1 MRTERPHTV
10 PSLAEGNG
18 AREAPPASQEVPDRA
33 ADAFKPAV
41 ATVPAPGATA
51 RHGAAMPGSDWRE
64 ERRGSL
70 PGNRYVRVLRPQER
84 SFTEVSPSHLVADE
98 RVNAPRTGMGRVVSG
113 VKRALIGRPIASEHA
128 IHERLTKVK
137 ALAVLSSDAL
147 SSVAYA
153 TEQTLIIL
161 VLAGA
166 AALRYTLPIS
176 FAIVALLAI
185 VAISYRQTIYAYP
198 NGGGSYI
205 VAKDNLGTLPGLIA
219 AASLLIDY
227 VLTVSVSVSA
237 GVLAVVSAFPSTAQY
252 TVPMGVLFILLIM
265 LGNLRGVRESGTIF
279 AIPTYIFVV
288 GILVMIGVGL
298 ARVLTG
304 DPAATSTPRDALQ
317 ASEGIGLFLVLR
329 AFTSGCTA
337 LTGVE
342 AISNGIP
349 AFRKPESKNAATTL
363 IIMVSLLAT
372 MFVGISFLAH
382 RYGIL
387 PRDNESVVS
396 QIAAQVFGGKGV
408 PYFVIQLATTLILV
422 LAANTSYADFPR
434 LGSILARDG
443 FLPRQFQFRGDRL
456 AFTIGIVALTI
467 LSGLL
472 YVVFGGQT
480 DQLIPLYAVGV
491 FISFTLSQAGMVRH
505 WLREPGKHGRNMLIN
520 GIGAVA
526 TGIVA
531 VLFAYTKF
539 LYGAWLVIVI
549 IPIIVLTCLGIA
561 RHYRQVAALTCLTD
575 DDVPPI
581 PRTAEQIIVVPVAD
595 INKVTLNALAYAR
608 GLSARI
614 VAVYVTDD
622 AEQAQ
627 HLQEKWE
634 KWAEAVSLVILESP
648 YRSLTGPLLSYIELV
663 QRKQPQAMITVL
675 VPEYVPGHWWEQPLH
690 SQTALRLKA
699 ALLFRANTVVISV
712 PYRGS

>member
-1 MRTERPHTV
+1 MA
-10 PSLAEGNG
+10 PSI
-18 AREAPPASQEVPDRA
+18 
-33 ADAFKPAV
+33 
-41 ATVPAPGATA
+41 
-51 RHGAAMPGSDWRE
+51 DWRE
-64 ERRGSL
+64 ERRGTL
-70 PGNRYVRVLRPQER
+70 PGNRYVRVLRSQER
-84 SFTEVSPSHLVADE
+84 AFTEVAPSHLVAGAS
-98 RVNAPRTGMGRVVSG
+98 VNAPRTGTGRVANG
-113 VKRALIGRPIASEHA
+113 IKRALIGRPIASEHA

-161 VLAGA
+161 VVAGA

-176 FAIVALLAI
+176 LAIVALLTI

-219 AASLLIDY
+219 AGSLLIDY

-237 GVLAVVSAFPSTAQY
+237 GVLAVVSAFPSTAKY
-252 TVPMGVLFILLIM
+252 TVPMGIVFIFLIM

-279 AIPTYIFVV
+279 AIPTYVFVV
-288 GILVMIGVGL
+288 GMLVMIAIGL
-298 ARVLTG
+298 WRVLTG
-304 DPAATSTPRDALQ
+304 DPAATSTPREALQ
-317 ASEGIGLFLVLR
+317 ATEGIGLFLVLR

-349 AFRKPESKNAATTL
+349 AFKKPESKNAATTL
-363 IIMVSLLAT
+363 IIMVTLLGT
-372 MFVGISFLAH
+372 MFMGTSFLAH

-408 PYFVIQLATTLILV
+408 PYFVIQIATTLILV

-443 FLPRQFQFRGDRL
+443 FLPKQFQFRGDRL
-456 AFTIGIVALTI
+456 AFTIGIVVLTV
-467 LSGLL
+467 LSAAL
-472 YVVFGGQT
+472 YVIFGGQT

-505 WLREPGKHGRNMLIN
+505 WMREPGKHGRNMLIN
-520 GIGAVA
+520 GVGAVA

-539 LYGAWLVIVI
+539 LYGAWLVIII
-549 IPIIVLTCLGIA
+549 IPLIVVSCLGIA
-561 RHYRQVAALTCLTD
+561 KHYRQAAEQTRLTD
-575 DDVPPI
+575 DDVPPA
-581 PRTAEQIIVVPVAD
+581 PRTTEQVIIVPVAD

-608 GLSARI
+608 ALSARV
-614 VAVYVTDD
+614 VAVHVTDD
-622 AEQAQ
+622 AEEAH

-634 KWAEAVSLVILESP
+634 KWGEGVDLVILESP
-648 YRSLTGPLLSYIELV
+648 YRSLTGPLLSYIDLV
-663 QRKQPQAMITVL
+663 QRKRPQAMLTVL
-675 VPEYVPGHWWEQPLH
+675 VPEYVPNHWWEQPLH

-699 ALLFRANTVVISV
+699 ALLFRADTVVTSV
-712 PYRGS
+712 PYRGL

>member
-1 MRTERPHTV
+1 V
-10 PSLAEGNG
+10 APSI
-18 AREAPPASQEVPDRA
+18 
-33 ADAFKPAV
+33 
-41 ATVPAPGATA
+41 
-51 RHGAAMPGSDWRE
+51 DWRE
-64 ERRGSL
+64 ERRGTL
-70 PGNRYVRVLRPQER
+70 PGNRYVRVLRSQER
-84 SFTEVSPSHLVADE
+84 AFTEVAPSHLVAGAS
-98 RVNAPRTGMGRVVSG
+98 VNAPRTGTGRVANG
-113 VKRALIGRPIASEHA
+113 IKRALIGRPIASEHA

-161 VLAGA
+161 VVAGA

-176 FAIVALLAI
+176 LAIVALLTI

-219 AASLLIDY
+219 AGSLLIDY

-237 GVLAVVSAFPSTAQY
+237 GVLAVVSAFPSTAKY
-252 TVPMGVLFILLIM
+252 TVPMGIVFIFLIM

-279 AIPTYIFVV
+279 AIPTYVFVV
-288 GILVMIGVGL
+288 GMLVMIAIGL
-298 ARVLTG
+298 WRVLTG
-304 DPAATSTPRDALQ
+304 DPAATSTPREALQ
-317 ASEGIGLFLVLR
+317 ATEGIGLFLVLR

-349 AFRKPESKNAATTL
+349 AFKKPESKNAATTL
-363 IIMVSLLAT
+363 IIMVTLLGT
-372 MFVGISFLAH
+372 MFMGTSFLAH

-408 PYFVIQLATTLILV
+408 PYFVIQIATTLILV

-443 FLPRQFQFRGDRL
+443 FLPKQFQFRGDRL
-456 AFTIGIVALTI
+456 AFTIGIVVLTV
-467 LSGLL
+467 LSAAL
-472 YVVFGGQT
+472 YVIFGGQT

-505 WLREPGKHGRNMLIN
+505 WMREPGKHGRNMLIN
-520 GIGAVA
+520 GVGAVA

-539 LYGAWLVIVI
+539 LYGAWLVIII
-549 IPIIVLTCLGIA
+549 IPLIVVSCLGIA
-561 RHYRQVAALTCLTD
+561 KHYRQAAEQTRLTD
-575 DDVPPI
+575 DDVPPA
-581 PRTAEQIIVVPVAD
+581 PRTTEQVIIVPVAD

-608 GLSARI
+608 ALSARV
-614 VAVYVTDD
+614 VAVHVTDD
-622 AEQAQ
+622 AEEAH

-634 KWAEAVSLVILESP
+634 KWGEGVDLVILESP
-648 YRSLTGPLLSYIELV
+648 YRSLTGPLLSYIDLV
-663 QRKQPQAMITVL
+663 QRKRPQAMLTVL
-675 VPEYVPGHWWEQPLH
+675 VPEYVPNHWWEQPLH

-699 ALLFRANTVVISV
+699 ALLFRADTVVTSV
-712 PYRGS
+712 PYRGL

>member
-1 MRTERPHTV
+1 MPTEHPDIV
-10 PSLAEGNG
+10 PPDSEDLRR
-18 AREAPPASQEVPDRA
+18 REASPPYQDVPDGVPDASEPLADVGPAS
-33 ADAFKPAV
+33 
-41 ATVPAPGATA
+41 GATA
-51 RHGAAMPGSDWRE
+51 RRRTAAPSIDWRE
-64 ERRGSL
+64 ERRGTL
-70 PGNRYVRVLRPQER
+70 PGNRYVRVLRSQER
-84 SFTEVSPSHLVADE
+84 AFTEVAPSHLVAGAS
-98 RVNAPRTGMGRVVSG
+98 VNAPRTGTGRVANG
-113 VKRALIGRPIASEHA
+113 IKRALIGRPIASEHA

-176 FAIVALLAI
+176 LAIVALLAI

-219 AASLLIDY
+219 AGSLLIDY

-237 GVLAVVSAFPSTAQY
+237 GVLAVVSAFPSTTKY
-252 TVPMGVLFILLIM
+252 TVPMGIVFIFLIM

-279 AIPTYIFVV
+279 AIPTYVFVV
-288 GILVMIGVGL
+288 GMLVMIAIGL
-298 ARVLTG
+298 WRVLTG
-304 DPAATSTPRDALQ
+304 DPAATSTPREALQ
-317 ASEGIGLFLVLR
+317 ATEGISLFLVLR

-349 AFRKPESKNAATTL
+349 AFKKPESKNAATTL
-363 IIMVSLLAT
+363 IIMVTLLGT
-372 MFVGISFLAH
+372 MFMGTSFLAH

-408 PYFVIQLATTLILV
+408 PYFVIQIATTLILV

-443 FLPRQFQFRGDRL
+443 FLPKQFQFRGDRL
-456 AFTIGIVALTI
+456 AFTIGIVVLTV
-467 LSGLL
+467 LSAAL
-472 YVVFGGQT
+472 YVIFGGQT

-505 WLREPGKHGRNMLIN
+505 WMREPGKHGRNMLIN
-520 GIGAVA
+520 GVGAVA

-539 LYGAWLVIVI
+539 LYGAWLVIII
-549 IPIIVLTCLGIA
+549 IPLIVVSCLGIA
-561 RHYRQVAALTCLTD
+561 KHYRQAAEQTRLTD
-575 DDVPPI
+575 DDVPPA
-581 PRTAEQIIVVPVAD
+581 PRTTEQVIIVPVAD

-608 GLSARI
+608 ALSARV
-614 VAVYVTDD
+614 VAVHVTDD
-622 AEQAQ
+622 AEEAH

-634 KWAEAVSLVILESP
+634 KWGEGVDLVILESP
-648 YRSLTGPLLSYIELV
+648 YRSLTGPLLSYIDLV
-663 QRKQPQAMITVL
+663 QRKRPQAMLTVL
-675 VPEYVPGHWWEQPLH
+675 VPEYVPNHWWEQPLH

-699 ALLFRANTVVISV
+699 ALLFRADTVVTSV
-712 PYRGS
+712 PYRGL

>member
-1 MRTERPHTV
+1 MVGSGGTLLPHHDI
-10 PSLAEGNG
+10 ADG
-18 AREAPPASQEVPDRA
+18 VPDAPEPLADLGRTSRVITRGRA
-33 ADAFKPAV
+33 VTP
-41 ATVPAPGATA
+41 T
-51 RHGAAMPGSDWRE
+51 SDWRE
-64 ERRGSL
+64 ERRGTR
-70 PGNRYVRVLRPQER
+70 PGPRYVRVLRSQER
-84 SFTEVSPSHLVADE
+84 AFTEVTPSHLVAGASVD
-98 RVNAPRTGMGRVVSG
+98 APRTGTGRLVTG
-113 VKRALIGRPIASEHA
+113 IKRALIGRPIASEHA

-176 FAIVALLAI
+176 IAIVTLLAI

-237 GVLAVVSAFPSTAQY
+237 GVLAIISAFPSAAAY
-252 TVPMGVLFILLIM
+252 TVPIGVLFILLLM

-279 AIPTYIFVV
+279 AIPTYIFVI
-288 GILVMIGVGL
+288 GILTMIAVGL
-298 ARVLTG
+298 GRVLMG
-304 DPAATSTPRDALQ
+304 DPAATSTPRDALH
-317 ASEGIGLFLVLR
+317 ATEGIGLFLVLR

-349 AFRKPESKNAATTL
+349 AFKKPESKNAATTL
-363 IIMVSLLAT
+363 IVMVTLLGT
-372 MFVGISFLAH
+372 MFLGISILAH

-408 PYFVIQLATTLILV
+408 PYFIIQIATTLILV

-467 LSGLL
+467 LSAAL
-472 YVVFGGQT
+472 YIVFGGQT

-505 WLREPGKHGRNMLIN
+505 WLREPGDHRRNMLIN
-520 GIGAVA
+520 GVGAIA

-539 LYGAWLVIVI
+539 LYGAWLVIII
-549 IPIIVLTCLGIA
+549 IPLIVLGCLGIA
-561 RHYRQVAALTCLTD
+561 HHYRQAAEQTRLRD
-575 DDVPPI
+575 DDVPPTV
-581 PRTAEQIIVVPVAD
+581 RTAEQVIIVPVAD
-595 INKVTLNALAYAR
+595 INKVTLNALVYAR
-608 GLSARI
+608 ALSARV
-614 VAVYVTDD
+614 VAVHVTDD
-622 AEQAQ
+622 AEEAR

-634 KWAEAVSLVILESP
+634 KWGEGVNLVILESP
-648 YRSLTGPLLSYIELV
+648 YRSLTGPLLSYIDLV
-663 QRKQPQAMITVL
+663 QRKRPEAMLTVL
-675 VPEYVPGHWWEQPLH
+675 VPEYVPDHWWEQPLH

-699 ALLFRANTVVISV
+699 ALLFRANTVVTSV
-712 PYRGS
+712 PYRGSSAAVPQ